1 MATTAVIIKQENKS
15 KILQMMDNAQ
25 GKATA
30 RTIGLDDFLTATESI
45 ETTLNVPKKYM
56 EGVIYSVDM
65 NAQDFPHAYKYVPES
80 THFTLTYKNGTWRV
94 SDIVRAQ
101 CRTHGHIFVCES
113 MSAETEQAIIRS
125 KKVF

>member
-1 MATTAVIIKQENKS
+1 MATTAVIIKQENES
-15 KILQMMDNAQ
+15 KIQQMIDDAQ
-25 GKATA
+25 GRATA
-30 RTIGLDDFLTATESI
+30 RVIDINDILNATVKI
-45 ETTLNVPKKYM
+45 EAVLNVPKKYL
-56 EGVIYSVDM
+56 EGIVYSVDM

-94 SDIVRAQ
+94 SDIIRAQ
-101 CRTHGHIFVCES
+101 CRTYGHAFVCEN

>member
-1 MATTAVIIKQENKS
+1 MTVIFKQANIG
-15 KILQMMDNAQ
+15 KIQQMMDDAQ

-30 RTIGLDDFLTATESI
+30 RTIDINDIPTAARRIENALT
-45 ETTLNVPKKYM
+45 VPKKYL
-56 EGVIYSVDM
+56 EGLVYSVDI
-65 NAQDFPHAYKYVPES
+65 NAQDFAHAYKYVPES

>member
-15 KILQMMDNAQ
+15 KILQMMDDAQ
-25 GKATA
+25 GRATA
-30 RTIGLDDFLTATESI
+30 RTIDLDDILTAARRI
-45 ETTLNVPKKYM
+45 ENALNVPKKYL
-56 EGVIYSVDM
+56 EGIVYSVDM

-113 MSAETEQAIIRS
+113 MSAETEQAIIKS